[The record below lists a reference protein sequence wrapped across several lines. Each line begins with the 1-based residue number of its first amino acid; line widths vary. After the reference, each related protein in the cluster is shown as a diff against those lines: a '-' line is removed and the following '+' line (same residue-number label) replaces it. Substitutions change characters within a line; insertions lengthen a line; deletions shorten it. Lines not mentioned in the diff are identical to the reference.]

1 MNCFATAWPL
11 HHDLKIVGYCLTA
24 TAFLKGVR
32 WNFGGLREQFLHS
45 SVINVVTVL
54 LKVQQ
59 SFSSRCLA
67 VPNRNFLDSDIR
79 RSAAEGIMFDD
90 YTINQ
95 LLNLRSLCADT
106 IELADDVQKR
116 ADTLLLLEY
125 IDEELG
131 IRERK
136 QSA

>member
-1 MNCFATAWPL
+1 
-11 HHDLKIVGYCLTA
+11 
-24 TAFLKGVR
+24 
-32 WNFGGLREQFLHS
+32 
-45 SVINVVTVL
+45 
-54 LKVQQ
+54 
-59 SFSSRCLA
+59 
-67 VPNRNFLDSDIR
+67 
-79 RSAAEGIMFDD
+79 MFDD